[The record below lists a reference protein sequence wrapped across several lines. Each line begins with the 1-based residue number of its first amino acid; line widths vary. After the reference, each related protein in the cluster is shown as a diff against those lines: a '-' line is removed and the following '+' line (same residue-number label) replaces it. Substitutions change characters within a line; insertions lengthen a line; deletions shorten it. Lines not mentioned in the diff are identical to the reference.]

1 MPQVQEIKDAW
12 RERARTLRTVF
23 WAGFLVR
30 VLYMTL
36 AHTYKFRTLGDH
48 FQFGW
53 EAARIARALV
63 TGYGYSDPFSNF
75 FRPHTGPTAWLPP
88 IYPLLIAAVF
98 KAFGVFTLKSAWV
111 ILTINCA
118 LSAWTS
124 VAIWEIGIRCFDAK
138 VARWSAWIWALYPAA
153 MQYAVRWVWEMTLTT
168 ALFAWLWVL
177 MLRMREVGSERF
189 GVVEKGD
196 TVGRW
201 GMFGLIWAA
210 IALSNP
216 TLVVFLPVAGIWI
229 LMGARGNELRR
240 SMGGAVLAGVVFVAC
255 IAPWTWRNW
264 VVFHAFIP
272 LRGNFGAELYMGNG
286 PGAQGF
292 LMENFHPFQ
301 DLNQLQLYADMGEVK
316 YVAMRG
322 AAAKAVIAA
331 DPGHFVADCLKRVDF
346 FWISV
351 PHPAD
356 DAWYVEVG
364 RVFNFAVVS
373 LSGLMGLGLALW
385 RRVPAAGLM
394 AWAFLLLPVPYYLVT
409 VHARFRHPL
418 EPLICILGVYLF
430 QSAEWRKGK
439 ISAIS
444 VDPEA
449 GTR

>member
-1 MPQVQEIKDAW
+1 
-12 RERARTLRTVF
+12 
-23 WAGFLVR
+23 
-30 VLYMTL
+30 
-36 AHTYKFRTLGDH
+36 
-48 FQFGW
+48 
-53 EAARIARALV
+53 
-63 TGYGYSDPFSNF
+63 
-75 FRPHTGPTAWLPP
+75 
-88 IYPLLIAAVF
+88 
-98 KAFGVFTLKSAWV
+98 
-111 ILTINCA
+111 
-118 LSAWTS
+118 
-124 VAIWEIGIRCFDAK
+124 
-138 VARWSAWIWALYPAA
+138 
-153 MQYAVRWVWEMTLTT
+153 
-168 ALFAWLWVL
+168 
-177 MLRMREVGSERF
+177 
-189 GVVEKGD
+189 
-196 TVGRW
+196 
-201 GMFGLIWAA
+201 
-210 IALSNP
+210 
-216 TLVVFLPVAGIWI
+216 
-229 LMGARGNELRR
+229 
-240 SMGGAVLAGVVFVAC
+240 MGGAVLAGVVFVAC

-331 DPGHFVADCLKRVDF
+331 DPGHFVADCLKRVYF

-356 DAWYVEVG
+356 DAWYVEWG

-418 EPLICILGVYLF
+418 EPLICILGAYLF